1 MEVLKGILDLV
12 YTEKVREDEGG
23 TYDVSVSAA
32 TQLRPVSKSVLLV
45 AFECD
50 PVRASA
56 LKAIIYNELNEI
68 AKNGPSQVNLEKS
81 VNNMLKKRE
90 EALPHN
96 NYWSGTIRNY
106 YVTGIN
112 SNDPRNFTE
121 ILNKMTTKDIRKT
134 VSKFLKNADLL
145 EIVFVPEKK

>member
-1 MEVLKGILDLV
+1 
-12 YTEKVREDEGG
+12 GG
-23 TYDVSVSAA
+23 TYSVSVSAN

-50 PVRASA
+50 PVRASE
-56 LKAIIYNELNEI
+56 LKSIIYNELNEI
-68 AKNGPSQVNLEKS
+68 AKNGPSQTNLDKAVS
-81 VNNMLKKRE
+81 NMLKKRE

-96 NYWSGTIRNY
+96 NYWASTIRNY

-112 SNDPRNFTE
+112 GDDPKNFVE
-121 ILNKMTTKDIRKT
+121 ILNQMTTKDIRKT
-134 VSKFLKNADLL
+134 VGKYLKKADLL